1 MPQDELD
8 IRAGVTA
15 ARDEAARAID
25 RLDTARRRAART
37 RGGRAGPDAGADAGA
52 PDLDRPVQEQPA
64 REQEV
69 AEAARALADA
79 ARELTRLVRGYGPG
93 PPVRPA
99 RRSPPAGAA
108 PPPAGERSDGQPLVT
123 LDLAHRIAPGWRL
136 YQFTLADR
144 DAHRWHLRHDGHA
157 AGTVTH
163 VLDLRGRR
171 TGWEARDAR
180 GFRLRLRPGPG
191 PEAYRLAAPH
201 LWATRVAAVRAAARA
216 HRCP

>member
-37 RGGRAGPDAGADAGA
+37 RGVRARPDAGA
-52 PDLDRPVQEQPA
+52 PDLDRPVQERPA

-79 ARELTRLVRGYGPG
+79 ARELTRLVRDYGPG
-93 PPVRPA
+93 PPTPPA
-99 RRSPPAGAA
+99 RRSAAGPA
-108 PPPAGERSDGQPLVT
+108 PPLTSERSDGQPLVT

-163 VLDLRGRR
+163 VLDLCGRR
-171 TGWEARDAR
+171 TGWEAHDAR
-180 GFRLRLRPGPG
+180 GFRLRPGPG

>member
-8 IRAGVTA
+8 TPAGLTA

-37 RGGRAGPDAGADAGA
+37 RGDRATRDAGTPG
-52 PDLDRPVQEQPA
+52 LDRPV
-64 REQEV
+64 RENPREHPREREV

-79 ARELTRLVRGYGPG
+79 ARELTRLVRDYGPG
-93 PPVRPA
+93 PAARPV
-99 RRSPPAGAA
+99 RRSPPAGTARQRSR
-108 PPPAGERSDGQPLVT
+108 ERRDGRPLVT
-123 LDLAHRIAPGWRL
+123 LDLAQRVGPGWRL

-180 GFRLRLRPGPG
+180 GFRLPPGPG